1 MMNQLGRF
9 NVSVVVFVDARH
21 DFFLSIMRSKI
32 ARGG

>member
-1 MMNQLGRF
+1 MIDELGRF
-9 NVSVVVFVDARH
+9 ISSVVVFVDARH